1 MPPPIS
7 PGSESLKG
15 FSGTARHACCHKVLL
30 GDWAQPMSLPGRGS
44 GSWFPWT
51 SPLGPVPSL
60 VPLCSLSLPWITAL
74 RTSVC
79 VQPCVSSCW
88 TPAVAPTVVYT
99 NLCQTLFHSVPKQLE
114 GSRNLSTQ
122 PQALRVGSAPCQGG
136 NPFTVRRWGPLLAE
150 GLASSCKSLRDCGP
164 MASQGSCPE
173 LPQVTQQDSSSA
185 AHTQG
190 LQMPPGRAQLSHTGR
205 SSEPPGP
212 QAASSGQWPRVHGG
226 TGVST
231 SPRLSLCLRDLT
243 HWSH

>member
-1 MPPPIS
+1 MAQLPS
-7 PGSESLKG
+7 SARVLSTLTH
-15 FSGTARHACCHKVLL
+15 GTAPCTSAVVLTPFLGGCVPGRGVPGAAPNKPWLRVSDGLL
-30 GDWAQPMSLPGRGS
+30 GDSTPRMLPQGVAGGLGAARVTPG
-44 GSWFPWT
+44 T

-164 MASQGSCPE
+164 MASQGS
-173 LPQVTQQDSSSA
+173 
-185 AHTQG
+185 
-190 LQMPPGRAQLSHTGR
+190 
-205 SSEPPGP
+205 
-212 QAASSGQWPRVHGG
+212 
-226 TGVST
+226 
-231 SPRLSLCLRDLT
+231 
-243 HWSH
+243 